1 MIGTCDAEYGLVAEL
16 WKKGK
21 GFSLHLDFKSHFE
34 PDEEN
39 RDALSVGVSHSE
51 KDDFLEEY
59 YPLLGPLRHY
69 VKAMS

>member
-1 MIGTCDAEYGLVAEL
+1 MIGTYEAKYGLVVEL

-21 GFSLHLDFKSHFE
+21 GFSLHLNFESHFE

-39 RDALSVGVSHSE
+39 RDALSVGLSRSE

-69 VKAMS
+69 VKATS